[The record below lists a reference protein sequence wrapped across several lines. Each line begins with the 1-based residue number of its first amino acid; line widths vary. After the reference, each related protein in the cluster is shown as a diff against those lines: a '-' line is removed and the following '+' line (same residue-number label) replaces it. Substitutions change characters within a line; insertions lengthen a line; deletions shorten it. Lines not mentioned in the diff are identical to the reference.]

1 MWNRPLALKFAG
13 WLVLLMLPGLQPAA
27 RAAEPTPDKS
37 ATAPVPAYRLRAGDE
52 VSISILP
59 RKEYDCGGVILPD
72 GMLYLK
78 NVGALRAAGMT
89 IPQLAEEVRVVLDQ
103 KLVNPRVTAT
113 VVRTAPTAEGPMGTG
128 TGPARAV
135 RAEPLEQITVVGAV
149 RKSGAVNLEP
159 GMRVRKALDLAGGTD
174 TYADLTKVI
183 IVSKDL
189 KQSVVDLSTS
199 EKVLDPMQNRLVQPG
214 DSVEVK
220 QLTTPP
226 PPRAVGMVRISGGVV
241 NPGQVELKSGMGLE
255 DLIVDAGK
263 LTPLADIDHIQLK
276 RPGQPVRTISL
287 IEQRNLGLEG
297 TVLLEPGD
305 EVYIPVQKETVVLI
319 GAVPKPGPKGLKP
332 GNTIREFFLT
342 GGEDTA
348 SALNPSMADLSGAQL
363 IRRGQGAQKVN
374 LKDVLAKANNPQ
386 NVELQP
392 GDVIFLPPKKGP
404 KRGPLDYLGQLGP
417 LGILFTIF

>member
-1 MWNRPLALKFAG
+1 MWNRPLALQFAG

-27 RAAEPTPDKS
+27 RAAEPMLEKS

-52 VSISILP
+52 ISISILP

-78 NVGALRAAGMT
+78 NVGAIRAAGMT
-89 IPQLAEEVRVVLDQ
+89 IPQLAEEVRSVLDQ
-103 KLVNPRVTAT
+103 KLVKPRVTAT
-113 VVRTAPTAEGPMGTG
+113 VVRTAPAGEGPMGTG
-128 TGPARAV
+128 PVRPAARP
-135 RAEPLEQITVVGAV
+135 EPLEQITVVGAV
-149 RKSGAVNLEP
+149 RKAGAVNLEP

-189 KQSVVDLSTS
+189 TQTVVDLSTS

-214 DSVEVK
+214 DSLEVK

-226 PPRAVGMVRISGGVV
+226 PPRAVGMVRISGAVL
-241 NPGQVELKSGMGLE
+241 NPGQIELKSGMGLE

-263 LTPLADIDHIQLK
+263 PIPLADIEHIQLR
-276 RPGQPVRTISL
+276 RPGQPIRIINL
-287 IEQRNLGLEG
+287 IEQRKLELEG

-305 EVYIPVQKETVVLI
+305 EVFIPIQKDTVVLI
-319 GAVPKPGPKGLKP
+319 GAVPKPGPKALKP
-332 GNTIREFFLT
+332 GNTVRDFFLS
-342 GGEDTA
+342 GGEETA
-348 SALNPSMADLSGAQL
+348 SALNPTMADLSGAQL

-374 LKDVLAKANNPQ
+374 LKNVLAKANNPQ